1 MMGIPI
7 PNGFSLQGSQNL
19 SEERM
24 PPGPRLPAP
33 GMIGA
38 PERSP
43 RFMRSSEAVKRRLPC
58 GPREK
63 ENHGKDYH

>member
-24 PPGPRLPAP
+24 PPGPRLPALV
-33 GMIGA
+33 MIGA
-38 PERSP
+38 SGRSP
-43 RFMRSSEAVKRRLPC
+43 DGMRPSEAVGRDFPS

-63 ENHGKDYH
+63 ENHGKDNQ